1 MTDAGSNALK
11 GSILYTILVLTL
23 LVAAHYALPGHLGD
37 GWTAFLMLGAFIFLG
52 SLWTTAGSRGWPSGL
67 PSPWH

>member
-1 MTDAGSNALK
+1 MTSEGKDALG
-11 GSILYTILVLTL
+11 GSILYTILVLIL
-23 LVAAHYALPGHLGD
+23 LGGVHYATPGSLGD

-52 SLWTTAGSRGWPSGL
+52 GLWTTAGIRGWPSGL

>member
-1 MTDAGSNALK
+1 MTNAGKNALK
-11 GSILYTILVLTL
+11 GSILYTFLVLTL

-52 SLWTTAGSRGWPSGL
+52 SLWTGVGSRGWPSGL